1 MTPLAPDRTLYRG
14 IERMGLPEE
23 LLDIKNGPQGF
34 VEYAFSSATPNRE
47 VALEYAGICDCDVKA
62 QKASAAAEAAGGIN
76 TLPGL
81 YAVKQLNCKVKLVLP
96 ALSSAAD
103 ALGDVTPQ
111 QKNQLIFVC
120 KPVFTMKISN
130 RPEEPLKGIMQAV
143 CVIKGALDPGWVDVQ
158 AVLEDPNFPR
168 SLQVI
173 AFVCVVCVFVCV
185 FSIVYL

>member
-1 MTPLAPDRTLYRG
+1 MSILYATYRF
-14 IERMGLPEE
+14 IQREYHRPVRLWDSVIEE
-23 LLDIKNGPQGF
+23 LTAF
-34 VEYAFSSATPNRE
+34 VGVLPF
-47 VALEYAGICDCDVKA
+47 LF
-62 QKASAAAEAAGGIN
+62 ASWEARW
-76 TLPGL
+76 LPGL